1 MRTISF
7 DIMKG
12 IGILLMMYCHIVQ
25 ENYNIIYSFHM
36 PMFFILSGYFVK
48 DENTSISNLIT
59 YIKNRSKR
67 LLLPLIVTL
76 LFLCVWGVV
85 LWITKDDMS
94 FLKTSFLS
102 IFWLGADILH
112 TQSGNVTIYSL
123 WFLISLFWIGLLF
136 KLFLLLFNNCRVR
149 YKKLYILISCIIL
162 SASTSFIVKFFTIPP
177 LPFSLFQA
185 ITALVFYA
193 IGWYVKRCTI
203 SKELKWICIL
213 SWPLALYFGEIELYG
228 CYYKLFIL
236 DVLGACGATLLLFKI
251 CRFIE
256 NKINNNLLLS
266 LPFNFLSWCGVNSL
280 LILCMHE
287 LEIRTQFVYSIICRF
302 SADYEYVLRGG
313 VNVIHFILP
322 LLMAMT
328 ILKIPYLNK
337 VYR

>member
-76 LFLCVWGVV
+76 LFLCVWGVI

-102 IFWLGADILH
+102 IFWLGADILS
-112 TQSGNVTIYSL
+112 TPSGNVTIYSL

-136 KLFLLLFNNCRVR
+136 NNCRVR
-149 YKKLYILISCIIL
+149 YKNLYILISCIIL
-162 SASTSFIVKFFTIPP
+162 SASTSFIVNFFTIPP
-177 LPFSLFQA
+177 LPFSLLQA
-185 ITALVFYA
+185 FTALVFYA

-213 SWPLALYFGEIELYG
+213 SWPLALYFGEIELYS

-256 NKINNNLLLS
+256 NKINNNLLSS

-287 LEIRTQFVYSIICRF
+287 LEMRTQFVYSIICRF
-302 SADYEYVLRGG
+302 PADYECVLRG

-322 LLMAMT
+322 LFMAMI